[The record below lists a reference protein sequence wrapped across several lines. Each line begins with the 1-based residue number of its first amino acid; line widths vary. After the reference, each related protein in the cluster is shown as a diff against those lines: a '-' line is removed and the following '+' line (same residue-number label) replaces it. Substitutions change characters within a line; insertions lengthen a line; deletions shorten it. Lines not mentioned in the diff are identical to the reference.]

1 MPYPNNKKREYEEAT
16 KINYPSQTNQV
27 LNTQELAKSPY
38 GELSLTKHLYETR
51 LQNIFDD
58 YQKSLNILES
68 QERSALQD
76 AYYIREMSKKY
87 LGEYASN
94 VGIGDVSGN
103 LLDIY
108 SNYQRNVAD
117 IKSQTRDEQLNLM
130 REYQQTRLG
139 ILENILYTQFQIDV
153 AKMEESERD
162 VMYNIAV
169 GNTNGMSALEYLDEA
184 YKQGTITKQTYQ
196 ALSQSIKL
204 AENTKL
210 KDITSPKIT
219 DEYGKVIDNPNFV
232 GSDYDFKLNLPGEDI
247 DPNTT
252 IGFEDAMG
260 NRYFSV
266 KDVADNDKKYY
277 KSSAELFEQWFNE
290 NEGMQPTNGDII
302 VTTAEEKTSNNG
314 IGPTR
319 TVKYIYHNNS
329 WYRLAQEQPFI
340 EEEMSAW
347 RMPENLSNAKKKMTQ
362 AVGKNGNIVLS
373 NEYDT
378 GGSFLVKNVDK
389 PDSITFKDSG
399 VKFTVNEKSGF
410 GIQDSNLTREQK
422 EILDLFRKVHG
433 KEDGTIYNNSFVIY
447 KDKVYYYRDKKIYS
461 TNHSL
466 LK

>member
-1 MPYPNNKKREYEEAT
+1 MAYPNNKKREYEENT
-16 KINYPSQTNQV
+16 VLNYPSQTNQV

-58 YQKSLNILES
+58 YQKSLNVLES

-76 AYYIREMSKKY
+76 AYYIRELSKKY

-94 VGIGDVSGN
+94 VGIGDVSGS

-108 SNYQRNVAD
+108 SNYQRNIAD
-117 IKSQTRDEQLNLM
+117 IKSQTSAEKLNLM

-139 ILENILYTQFQIDV
+139 MLENILYTQFQIDV

-162 VMYNIAV
+162 VMYNIAT

-184 YKQGTITKQTYQ
+184 YRQGKITKQTYQ
-196 ALSQSIKL
+196 ALSQSIKI

-232 GSDYDFKLNLPGEDI
+232 GTDYDFNLNLPGEDI

-266 KDVADNDKKYY
+266 KDVADNDKKYH
-277 KSSAELFEQWFNE
+277 KTSQELFEQWFNE
-290 NEGMQPTNGDII
+290 NEGMQPANGDII
-302 VTTAEEKTSNNG
+302 VTTASERTSDDG
-314 IGPTR
+314 FGPTR

-340 EEEMSAW
+340 EEEMIAW
-347 RMPENLSNAKKKMTQ
+347 RMPENSSNAKKKLIQ
-362 AVGKNGNIVLS
+362 EVGDGNIVLS
-373 NEYDT
+373 NEYYT
-378 GGSFLVKNVDK
+378 GGGFWYKNVDK
-389 PDSITFKDSG
+389 PDSITFKDRG
-399 VKFTVNEKSGF
+399 VKYTVNEKSSF
-410 GIQDSNLTREQK
+410 AINDTYLTREQK
-422 EILDLFRKVHG
+422 EILDLFHKVHG
-433 KEDGTIYNNSFVIY
+433 KEDGTIYNNSFVVY
-447 KDKVYYYRDKKIYS
+447 NNKVYYYKDKRIYS
-461 TNHSL
+461 TNRKL

>member
-1 MPYPNNKKREYEEAT
+1 MAYPNNKKREYE
-16 KINYPSQTNQV
+16 KNINYPSQTNQV

-139 ILENILYTQFQIDV
+139 LLENILYTQFQIDV

-162 VMYNIAV
+162 VMYNIAT
-169 GNTNGMSALEYLDEA
+169 GNTNGMSTLEYLDEA
-184 YKQGTITKQTYQ
+184 YKQERVRKPFYQ
-196 ALSQSIKL
+196 ALSQSLKI

-232 GSDYDFKLNLPGEDI
+232 GTDYDFNLNLPGEDI

-266 KDVADNDKKYY
+266 KDVADNDKKYW

-290 NEGMQPTNGDII
+290 NEGMQPANGDII
-302 VTTAEEKTSNNG
+302 VTTAAERTSDDG
-314 IGPTR
+314 FGPTR

-340 EEEMSAW
+340 ESEMSAW
-347 RMPENLSNAKKKMTQ
+347 RMPENFSNAKEKMTQ
-362 AVGKNGNIVLS
+362 KVGENIVIS
-373 NEYDT
+373 NEYYT
-378 GGSFLVKNVDK
+378 GGSFLRKNVDK
-389 PDSITFKDSG
+389 PDSITFKDRG
-399 VKFTVNEKSGF
+399 VKYTVDEESGF
-410 GIQDSNLTREQK
+410 GIQDSNLTQEQR
-422 EILDLFRKVHG
+422 EILNLFRKVHG

-447 KDKVYYYRDKKIYS
+447 KDKVYYYKDKKIYN
-461 TNHSL
+461 TNSSL

>member
-1 MPYPNNKKREYEEAT
+1 MAYPNNKKREYEEN
-16 KINYPSQTNQV
+16 INYPSQTNQV

-58 YQKSLNILES
+58 YQKSLDILES

-94 VGIGDVSGN
+94 VGIGDVSGS

-108 SNYQRNVAD
+108 SNYQRNLAD
-117 IKSQTRDEQLNLM
+117 IKSQTSAEKLNLM

-153 AKMEESERD
+153 AKMEESEQD
-162 VMYNIAV
+162 VLYNIAT
-169 GNTNGMSALEYLDEA
+169 GNTNGMSTLEYLDEA
-184 YKQGTITKQTYQ
+184 YKQERVRKPFYQ
-196 ALSQSIKL
+196 ALSQSLKI
-204 AENTKL
+204 AENMKL
-210 KDITSPKIT
+210 KDITNPQII
-219 DEYGKVIDNPNFV
+219 DEYGKVIDNPNYI
-232 GSDYDFKLNLPGEDI
+232 GSDYDFELNLPGEDI
-247 DPNTT
+247 DPHTT

-266 KDVADNDKKYY
+266 KDVADNDKKYW
-277 KSSAELFEQWFNE
+277 KSSQELFEQWFNE
-290 NEGMQPTNGDII
+290 NEGMQPANGDII
-302 VTTAEEKTSNNG
+302 ITTAEEKTSNNG
-314 IGPTR
+314 YGPAR

-340 EEEMSAW
+340 EAEMSAW
-347 RMPENLSNAKKKMTQ
+347 RMPENFSNAKKKMTRK
-362 AVGKNGNIVLS
+362 VGDGNIVLS
-373 NEYDT
+373 NEYYT
-378 GGSFLVKNVDK
+378 GGSFLRKNVDK

-399 VKFTVNEKSGF
+399 VKFTVNEKSSF
-410 GIQDSNLTREQK
+410 AINDIYLTQEQK
-422 EILDLFRKVHG
+422 EILDLFLRVHG
-433 KEDGTIYNNSFVIY
+433 KEDGTIYNNSFVVY
-447 KDKVYYYRDKKIYS
+447 NNKVYYYKDKRIYS
-461 TNHSL
+461 TNRKL